1 MGSMRGLTG
10 TTVSKLVAAGLAL
23 LVAAV
28 ALTGI
33 SCLSVTQAR
42 CSLSGFLHGRPA
54 LDVPYAGTRPAVVDR
69 MLEVTESTR
78 TRIFGAPAVCDGES
92 QVRVYEVRDGALESM
107 GMV

>member
-1 MGSMRGLTG
+1 
-10 TTVSKLVAAGLAL
+10 
-23 LVAAV
+23 
-28 ALTGI
+28 
-33 SCLSVTQAR
+33 
-42 CSLSGFLHGRPA
+42 
-54 LDVPYAGTRPAVVDR
+54 